1 MGGDSVDPGFINA
14 EQSTMVPVLNTYV
27 QEWISWMGEKS
38 LSNVRLDNILQQQDD
53 LYPFTQYM
61 KSVRSIEPLTAVL
74 LMNDIDRRVRSE
86 PLPPDTCRELRA
98 QIWHVLALIRGSSR
112 TAMEQDGE
120 EVNVNDDE
128 TKGENLGSEGGEKR
142 SQSLLGDEFKSTTSQ
157 SRLLVPIADKTNP
170 QQRLF
175 DAPMELDD
183 LLIEVIQKPEPHI
196 LTQLIRK
203 PLWQNTFQVAK
214 QSIEKRF
221 LPMYVESPE
230 YLCHVLG
237 ISQRTVGPCPGN
249 RIHSLDTF
257 YPILC
262 FPGDL
267 QFERVFSRF
276 AAVELGG
283 LDDGKFTS
291 QVLQSVLK
299 CHLLCSPIF
308 PDTNFG

>member
-1 MGGDSVDPGFINA
+1 MGKVHC
-14 EQSTMVPVLNTYV
+14 
-27 QEWISWMGEKS
+27 
-38 LSNVRLDNILQQQDD
+38 R
-53 LYPFTQYM
+53 
-61 KSVRSIEPLTAVL
+61 
-74 LMNDIDRRVRSE
+74 NDIDRRVRSE

-120 EVNVNDDE
+120 EVSVNDDE

-203 PLWQNTFQVAK
+203 PLWQNIVNDDHFDYLEIRIVSRAIHRSVRMLK
-214 QSIEKRF
+214 
-221 LPMYVESPE
+221 LPLSEHPWEQCIGVSSN
-230 YLCHVLG
+230 LLG
-237 ISQRTVGPCPGN
+237 IT
-249 RIHSLDTF
+249 
-257 YPILC
+257 
-262 FPGDL
+262 
-267 QFERVFSRF
+267 RV
-276 AAVELGG
+276 
-283 LDDGKFTS
+283 
-291 QVLQSVLK
+291 
-299 CHLLCSPIF
+299 
-308 PDTNFG
+308 